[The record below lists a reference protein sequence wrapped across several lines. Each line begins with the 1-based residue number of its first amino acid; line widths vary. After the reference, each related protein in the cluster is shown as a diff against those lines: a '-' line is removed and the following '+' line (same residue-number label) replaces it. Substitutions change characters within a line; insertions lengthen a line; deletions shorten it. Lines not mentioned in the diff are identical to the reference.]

1 MPFCLRVII
10 LKRSVLYIVV
20 IAIFLSIITGF
31 IYFITT
37 SAKEDAIVQ
46 GLNETVK
53 STLIQTVDYSSRV
66 QEGEVYFDQISF
78 EHIVQENLPK
88 NSGIPTDSDITFTYL
103 NDSNGNTKAV
113 RVKVKVDDNEYQ
125 TTMVA
130 NIESEDD

>member
-1 MPFCLRVII
+1 MII

-20 IAIFLSIITGF
+20 MSVFLSIITGF
-31 IYFITT
+31 IYFITS
-37 SAKEDAIVQ
+37 SAREDAIVQ

-66 QEGEVYFDQISF
+66 QEGEVYFDQVSF
-78 EHIVQENLPK
+78 ENIVQESLPK

-103 NDSNGNTKAV
+103 KDSNGNTKAV
-113 RVKVKVDDNEYQ
+113 RVKVEVDDNEYQ